1 MDPTF
6 PDLILAAEK
15 NNEETES
22 STMTMIWFI
31 VEESVRGNIVWYWNK
46 KPDQHVQDT
55 LGIREIT

>member
-31 VEESVRGNIVWYWNK
+31 VEESVRGNIV
-46 KPDQHVQDT
+46 
-55 LGIREIT
+55 